1 MSVLSEAD
9 LMCDI
14 SSCQKPSSEWIGQ
27 NWKDT
32 DDFSLSSSEYTG
44 SGDIILRKQIP

>member
-1 MSVLSEAD
+1 MLSKD
-9 LMCDI
+9 NLMNNI
-14 SSCQKPSSEWIGQ
+14 SSRQKPSSEWIEQ
-27 NWKDT
+27 NWKNT